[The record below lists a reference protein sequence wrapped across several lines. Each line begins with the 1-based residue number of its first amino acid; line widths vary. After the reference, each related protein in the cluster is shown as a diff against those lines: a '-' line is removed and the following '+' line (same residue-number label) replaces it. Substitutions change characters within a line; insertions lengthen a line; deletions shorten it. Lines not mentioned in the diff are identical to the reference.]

1 MKNTKISLLVSTA
14 ICLALGAPS
23 PGLCQ
28 DKGPANVKFPPGDWS
43 LTHPAISRI
52 GLADAPAKIVSTTG
66 DVKYGGTITK
76 IGLVNHSSKRINAVK
91 FRWYLFREESP
102 KEIVRKGETPE
113 IGLGEFASGTEREV
127 EYPVV
132 SFGSVYEPL
141 VKNGKLMGR
150 FVIETAVSEILY
162 ADGTRW
168 KRR

>member
-1 MKNTKISLLVSTA
+1 MLIQEQKAFRFYLDQLRSSVERLEQGYHTLASAYGRFGFRALDRGESFRVLVV
-14 ICLALGAPS
+14 PE
-23 PGLCQ
+23 
-28 DKGPANVKFPPGDWS
+28 
-43 LTHPAISRI
+43 R
-52 GLADAPAKIVSTTG
+52 
-66 DVKYGGTITK
+66 
-76 IGLVNHSSKRINAVK
+76 R
-91 FRWYLFREESP
+91 LFN
-102 KEIVRKGETPE
+102 